1 MVIVLLVMFLLIDPS
16 VPYGTIRSSKRLERR
31 VLFVGSLVMVVLVLM
46 LFLVIVV
53 DSVID
58 DDVVIVS
65 CVVIYVVRVVTILI

>member
-1 MVIVLLVMFLLIDPS
+1 MFLLIDPS

-53 DSVID
+53 DSDIDD